1 MIERANAAT
10 LFGRVRARGVTAASS
25 KASPTRVRLSFVC
38 LGNICRSPTAE
49 AVMRHLVKQAGLQ
62 EQIFIDS
69 AGTGDWHVGEG
80 RDSRSSEVG
89 RRRGIP
95 LTGAARQF
103 RPPDFERFDYVLAM
117 DRQNLQSLKRLAPDA
132 AARDKVH
139 LLALASIPPC
149 GSAERGPRPVFR
161 RPVRLRPGVRHLP
174 GRLPGPA
181 GPPARASTGWAEPA
195 AS

>member
-1 MIERANAAT
+1 
-10 LFGRVRARGVTAASS
+10 VTAASS

-62 EQIFIDS
+62 DQVFIDS
-69 AGTGDWHVGEG
+69 AGTGDWHIGEG
-80 RDSRSSEVG
+80 RDPRSCEVG

-117 DRQNLQSLKRLAPDA
+117 DRQNRAALLRLAPDQ

-139 LLALASIPPC
+139 LLRSFDPAFENDDDEVPDPYFGGAQGFDHVFDICEAACRGLLA
-149 GSAERGPRPVFR
+149 ELR
-161 RPVRLRPGVRHLP
+161 RRHGL
-174 GRLPGPA
+174 
-181 GPPARASTGWAEPA
+181 
-195 AS
+195 